1 MKRAGRN
8 IRLGIE
14 EKCLTTKGGSTLRWI
29 TLTTLIFSSHLSLFP
44 PFLSPS
50 LSLRL
55 SLQIALRKMV
65 RAKPKPEEL
74 DIKPF
79 SQNSKTQD
87 TKGAGRGEKWSG
99 EDRRALFI
107 YVERHG
113 AGNWTAAAE
122 SVPGKSAKQVHC
134 PYFIL

>member
-1 MKRAGRN
+1 MPSDQRR
-8 IRLGIE
+8 
-14 EKCLTTKGGSTLRWI
+14 STPGWI

-44 PFLSPS
+44 PLPPSSLSPS
-50 LSLRL
+50 LSLRCL
-55 SLQIALRKMV
+55 LFTFLFKSLPSNKRKMV
-65 RAKPKPEEL
+65 RTKPNPEEL

-79 SQNSKTQD
+79 PKISKPQEM
-87 TKGAGRGEKWSG
+87 KGTAGGGKWTG

-122 SVPGKSAKQVHC
+122 SVPGKSAKQVHS

>member
-1 MKRAGRN
+1 MKRTRRKIGLMTEE
-8 IRLGIE
+8 IRLA
-14 EKCLTTKGGSTLRWI
+14 TKGGSTLGWI

-99 EDRRALFI
+99 EDRKALFN
-107 YVERHG
+107 YVERQG
-113 AGNWTAAAE
+113 AGNWTAAAA
-122 SVPGKSAKQVHC
+122 SVPGREDR
-134 PYFIL
+134 